1 MLEADLTTNRRL
13 QQGSWRGIII
23 IQFLLTLNVVYFR
36 MKNTPINEQEC
47 LQIVKKVI
55 KDIDKDLVDSS
66 EGEEGQEAFDLE
78 FICSSI
84 RKQAYQEVYTSAGI
98 HRTINPLKQV

>member
-66 EGEEGQEAFDLE
+66 EGE
-78 FICSSI
+78 
-84 RKQAYQEVYTSAGI
+84 
-98 HRTINPLKQV
+98 

>member
-1 MLEADLTTNRRL
+1 M
-13 QQGSWRGIII
+13 
-23 IQFLLTLNVVYFR
+23 NVVYFR

-55 KDIDKDLVDSS
+55 KDIDKDLEDSS

-78 FICSSI
+78 FICS
-84 RKQAYQEVYTSAGI
+84 
-98 HRTINPLKQV
+98 